1 MSNRMRITKKAF
13 EEHLRWKHGPTLAA
27 HRHLSSDHLPLNAY
41 GEPDGPPQILWLY
54 YGEDGHCASWQAG
67 EGWQFQQDG
76 SVHI

>member
-27 HRHLSSDHLPLNAY
+27 HRHLSRDHLPPISRY
-41 GEPDGPPQILWLY
+41 SPGQILWLY

-67 EGWQFQQDG
+67 ESWLCQQDG
-76 SVHI
+76 SVRI